1 MDVLT
6 LRKTRRA
13 LSTKSALFA
22 VLLPPPVHGQSVV
35 TVSVIS
41 AAEKFASASKFQVV
55 DIGPGRHTGGFR
67 YHATRIVRVFGAL
80 TELTKRGA
88 KPGKQLYTVFERGFG
103 IAYNLMIVGLARML
117 GCRIVLHHHTSK
129 HTLSRSWRFIVLARV
144 AGPNCLHVLLSEAM
158 AHNLRSLYPFVNYVH
173 VSHNACHVGIPKIMA
188 RSPVHSDRL
197 RVGYLSN
204 LCAEKGLNIAIEAAI
219 KCRQRGLDV
228 AFVFAGPA
236 VGAEA
241 KNALSRA
248 KRILGDFLE
257 IPGKVSGPAKAAFFE
272 TIDIFLFPSLYPH
285 EAQPMVILEAMSY
298 GLPIITTHC
307 GYVKELVGDD
317 GTVLDIDEGL
327 PDRIVEQLEQ
337 YVTNGDRRRQR
348 SVDAQS
354 RFLQLRATAAVQLD
368 DLMKA
373 LFVVNSDHRG
383 PAP

>member
-1 MDVLT
+1 MEVWT
-6 LRKTRRA
+6 IRKTKRA
-13 LSTKSALFA
+13 LSTKSVLFA
-22 VLLPPPVHGQSVV
+22 VALPPPVHGQSVV
-35 TVSVIS
+35 TASVIS
-41 AAEKFASASKFQVV
+41 AAEKFASASKFQVI
-55 DIGPGRHTGGFR
+55 DIGPGPHTGGFR
-67 YHATRIVRVFGAL
+67 YHVTRIARVLGAL
-80 TELTKRGA
+80 MVLTKREA
-88 KPGKQLYTVFERGFG
+88 KPGQQLYTVFERGFG
-103 IAYNLMIVGLARML
+103 IAYNLMIVGMARML

-129 HTLSRSWRFIVLARV
+129 HTLSRSWRFVVLAHV

-158 AHNLRSLYPFVNYVH
+158 ARNLRSLYPLVNYVH
-173 VSHNACHVGIPKIMA
+173 VSHNACHVGIPKMTA
-188 RSPVHSDRL
+188 RSTRHSNRV

-236 VGAEA
+236 VDAEA
-241 KNALSRA
+241 TKALSRA

-272 TIDIFLFPSLYPH
+272 TIDIFLFPSLYAY

-298 GLPIITTHC
+298 GLPIVTTHC

-327 PDRIVEQLEQ
+327 PNRIVEQLEQ
-337 YVTNGDRRRQR
+337 HVTNGDRRRQR
-348 SVDAQS
+348 SVDTQS